1 MTLSKL
7 DKSMEDFQHGHDV
20 IEAPLIGNN
29 IEIHLV
35 FTWCNI
41 LFPFVSNNS
50 ASLHFLNYLLAKE
63 KKKYVECKSFS
74 IFCIRGCF
82 ENVCTIKLIMC
93 ATQWT
98 TNNKRISLWDNQC
111 GHTTIDTSENNT
123 IWPKTYQF
131 VDFS

>member
-50 ASLHFLNYLLAKE
+50 ASLHFLKYLLAKE
-63 KKKYVECKSFS
+63 KKKCMWNARAFQFFALGVVLKMFS
-74 IFCIRGCF
+74 Q
-82 ENVCTIKLIMC
+82 L
-93 ATQWT
+93 
-98 TNNKRISLWDNQC
+98 S
-111 GHTTIDTSENNT
+111 
-123 IWPKTYQF
+123 
-131 VDFS
+131 